1 MFYNKKIQNAVLQKK
16 KKKKKKE
23 KKQRILNYKPISLR
37 SKDVLL
43 SIVIFNLIFN

>member
-1 MFYNKKIQNAVLQKK
+1 MFYNKKIQNAVLQK

>member
-1 MFYNKKIQNAVLQKK
+1 MFYNKKIQNAVLQ